1 MARRFIQILLVIS
14 VLFSAAAQTVACI
27 PMMQYGDHSCCRL
40 VTTKKTTQKMR
51 DASSPRKQ
59 PAQSSHCCGDNSAKL
74 QQPPV
79 KNRHSKQDDPAIFAN
94 GTDVIIH
101 PLKRREGALSLRSHA
116 PPDYSPPH
124 FILYHALLI

>member
-14 VLFSAAAQTVACI
+14 VLFSAAVQTVACI

-40 VTTKKTTQKMR
+40 VTTKKTSQKMR
-51 DASSPRKQ
+51 AASSPRKQ
-59 PAQSSHCCGDNSAKL
+59 PVQSSHCCGDNATKL

-79 KNRHSKQDDPAIFAN
+79 KNRYSKQDDPGIFAN
-94 GTDVIIH
+94 GTDVIIN
-101 PLKRREGALSLRSHA
+101 PLKRRGAAPSSRSQA
-116 PPDYSPPH
+116 PPDCSPPH